1 MFPFPRI
8 AGSRDFPGAPAAALL
23 CLGLHRYAQEAS
35 HTLVHLPAPPHA
47 RENTRSKMKEKHP
60 KIDDIKHL
68 CISISLHKLTG

>member
-1 MFPFPRI
+1 MFPFPGT
-8 AGSRDFPGAPAAALL
+8 AGSRDFHAAPAEALL
-23 CLGLHRYAQEAS
+23 CLGLHRCAPEAS

-68 CISISLHKLTG
+68 CISISLHKLTR